1 MKAQGIT
8 FTPTTSWT
16 GHLNSGAL
24 ISLSV
29 LETTRAVRH
38 LPTLL
43 PPSPS
48 VHALE
53 RAWKKAR
60 CLQVGSTVGLT

>member
-29 LETTRAVRH
+29 LETTQAVRH

-43 PPSPS
+43 TPSPTVS
-48 VHALE
+48 VLWREPGKKHAVCRWEAL
-53 RAWKKAR
+53 W
-60 CLQVGSTVGLT
+60 G

>member
-1 MKAQGIT
+1 MKVQGIT
-8 FTPTTSWT
+8 FTPTASWT

-29 LETTRAVRH
+29 LEITRAIRH

-43 PPSPS
+43 PSSPTVS
-48 VHALE
+48 VLGREPGKRHAVRRWEAL
-53 RAWKKAR
+53 W
-60 CLQVGSTVGLT
+60 G